1 MRNLGREDGKAR
13 ARRALNSRLAK
24 VRAADQ
30 SRRIM
35 KSPLLFLCAL
45 ACAAAQAAPV
55 SLFDGKSF
63 DGWDGDTEKTW
74 RIENGEIVGGS
85 LTEKV
90 ANNEFLATKKSYANF
105 ELRLKFKLTGAEGQ
119 INAGVQIRSERIPDH
134 FEMIG
139 YQADLGEKY
148 YGALYDES
156 RRKKVLAAP
165 EPEVIAKAL
174 KLNDWNEYRIRC
186 EGRRIQLW
194 INGVQTVDYTE
205 PDEAIPQTGRIAVQ
219 IHGGGKA
226 EARYKD
232 IVIEE
237 LP

>member
-1 MRNLGREDGKAR
+1 
-13 ARRALNSRLAK
+13 
-24 VRAADQ
+24 
-30 SRRIM
+30 M
-35 KSPLLFLCAL
+35 KSSLLLLLCTLTFAST
-45 ACAAAQAAPV
+45 QAAPIP
-55 SLFDGKSF
+55 LFDGKTF

-90 ANNEFLATKKSYANF
+90 PHNEFLATKKSYANF
-105 ELRLKFKLTGAEGQ
+105 ELRLQFKLIGTEGQ
-119 INAGVQIRSERIPDH
+119 INGGVQLRSQRIPDH

-139 YQADLGEKY
+139 YQADMGEKY

-156 RRKKVLAAP
+156 RRKIVLVAP
-165 EPEVIAKAL
+165 EPDVIAKAL
-174 KLNDWNEYRIRC
+174 KLNEWNEYRIRC

-205 PDEAIPQTGRIAVQ
+205 ADEAIPQTGRIAVQ